1 MENQKL
7 LEILKPIMIDG
18 LEPTGSTV
26 YSVIWGEGKIERRC
40 EARNEEHLLDIR
52 FNDGE
57 SRFYTILGYLS
68 LNDKLP
74 ALFKRNPYD
83 WLLNKYK
90 NQERL
95 ISVLDGNIWKN
106 RVLISFTDKGAL
118 CWSDAETV
126 SDAKNDTTARCFG
139 VWKEIPRTITIS
151 DAFKM
156 LQTEDRHLI
165 RQLLTVMGY
174 DTAYLIIE

>member
-1 MENQKL
+1 MTNEETLNL
-7 LEILKPIMIDG
+7 LKPIMLDG
-18 LEPTGSTV
+18 SEKVGDNVWLISHGIVEITEIYPHRT
-26 YSVIWGEGKIERRC
+26 YSIIALGNGYTQKGY
-40 EARNEEHLLDIR
+40 A
-52 FNDGE
+52 NDTHQTP
-57 SRFYTILGYLS
+57 S
-68 LNDKLP
+68 
-74 ALFKRNPYD
+74 LFKVNPFE
-83 WLLNKYK
+83 WLMNKYK

-156 LQTEDRHLI
+156 LQTEDRRFI
-165 RQLLTVMGY
+165 RQLFTVMGY
-174 DTAYLIIE
+174 VIE